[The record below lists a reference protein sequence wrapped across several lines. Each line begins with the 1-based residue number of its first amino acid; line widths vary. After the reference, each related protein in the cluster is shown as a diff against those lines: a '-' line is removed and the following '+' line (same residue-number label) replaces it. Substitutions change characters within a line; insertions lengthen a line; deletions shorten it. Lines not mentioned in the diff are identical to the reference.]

1 MGAKQMLSKGFRSQ
15 RGNGE
20 SGFSIIEMLIAMV
33 VLTVGLVS
41 IVGISVYV
49 SRANSTSNEIS
60 VLAAA
65 AQDQVDR
72 VRTAVWSPT
81 TEDPM
86 ISVGGSIAMAS
97 APPTDTVMSSS
108 LSDTMLLALSA
119 TQSVNTSTSSA
130 NSSTPAAIYQ
140 YKPDP
145 DDPHRATVANTP
157 VGDLIIRWSVRQ
169 GSTPD
174 LRYVT
179 IKVTPA
185 LYSRYLKD
193 GFTVS
198 TIINRN

>member
-1 MGAKQMLSKGFRSQ
+1 MFSKAFRSET
-15 RGNGE
+15 GNNE
-20 SGFSIIEMLIAMV
+20 SGFSMIEMLIAMV
-33 VLTVGLVS
+33 VVTVGLVS

-72 VRTAVWSPT
+72 IRTAVWT
-81 TEDPM
+81 ATAEDPM
-86 ISVGGSIAMAS
+86 ITVGGTIAMS
-97 APPTDTVMSSS
+97 SPPPTDPLLSSS
-108 LSDTMLLALSA
+108 LPFATPLALA
-119 TQSVNTSTSSA
+119 A
-130 NSSTPAAIYQ
+130 SSTPAAVYQ
-140 YKPDP
+140 YKYDP
-145 DDPHRATVANTP
+145 DNPHEASVANTP
-157 VGDLIIRWSVRQ
+157 VGDLIIKWAVRQ

-185 LYSRYLKD
+185 LYSQYLKE

>member
-15 RGNGE
+15 PGNGE

-72 VRTAVWSPT
+72 IRTAVWSAT

-86 ISVGGSIAMAS
+86 ISVGGSIAMA
-97 APPTDTVMSSS
+97 ATPPTDTVMSSS
-108 LSDTMLLALSA
+108 LSDRVLLALSA

-185 LYSRYLKD
+185 LYSQYLKD

>member
-1 MGAKQMLSKGFRSQ
+1 
-15 RGNGE
+15 
-20 SGFSIIEMLIAMV
+20 
-33 VLTVGLVS
+33 
-41 IVGISVYV
+41 
-49 SRANSTSNEIS
+49 
-60 VLAAA
+60 
-65 AQDQVDR
+65 
-72 VRTAVWSPT
+72 
-81 TEDPM
+81 
-86 ISVGGSIAMAS
+86 
-97 APPTDTVMSSS
+97 MSSS
-108 LSDTMLLALSA
+108 LSDRVLLALSA

-185 LYSRYLKD
+185 LYSQYLKD